1 MEINLGTEVR
11 TWQIVDGKLMPVQTA
26 LKNEARTEP
35 YDLEPW
41 IASQPDIVST
51 DLLIVGRQVQTR
63 RAPAP
68 GTDHEPERSCS
79 QKPRGL
85 RIGTGDCFA
94 TASRS

>member
-1 MEINLGTEVR
+1 MGTEIK
-11 TWQIVDGKLMPVQTA
+11 TWQITGGKLVPANTA

-63 RAPAP
+63 SARLI
-68 GTDHEPERSCS
+68 SS
-79 QKPRGL
+79 Q
-85 RIGTGDCFA
+85 
-94 TASRS
+94 